1 MKIMTD
7 NLMKEQIEISI
18 DYNKYS
24 NRGSKMKKKDL
35 FGKVILIL
43 LLFFVLFNLLYIQR
57 KKYIEASKD
66 SMKIYVIGGSNLQEY
81 GGVISCGYVLTTRNN
96 ELIVVDGGIDADK
109 QFLVEYIKRL
119 GNGTVSHWYITH
131 PHQDHVGALIQIL
144 QDDECDIT
152 IENLYYSFN
161 SLEWY
166 KEYDERGF
174 ETEEKMINLLDSKK
188 IKNKISCEKD
198 QEIYMDNV
206 KCEILKIADPEMI
219 NTDNGN
225 DSSMCFK
232 ITATDVNKSIIFL
245 GDAYYY
251 ASVELLKDPQKLKA
265 DVVQMAHH
273 GQNGV
278 SKEVYIAIAPKVCC
292 FNCPGW
298 LYNNNP
304 ETGYN
309 SGKWKSIEVQ
319 NWVQELRAQSVLSFL
334 GDRIIKFNQ
343 NGIEIEV

>member
-1 MKIMTD
+1 
-7 NLMKEQIEISI
+7 MKELIETNI
-18 DYNKYS
+18 DYNNHF
-24 NRGSKMKKKDL
+24 NRGTKMKKKEL
-35 FGKVILIL
+35 YIVIIVLLIISL
-43 LLFFVLFNLLYIQR
+43 LVSYLLYTHKNEISELQ
-57 KKYIEASKD
+57 KD
-66 SMKIYVIGGSNLQEY
+66 SMKIYVIAGSTLQEY
-81 GGVISCGYVLTTRNN
+81 GGVISCGYVITTKNN

-174 ETEEKMINLLDSKK
+174 ETEQKMLNLLDSKK
-188 IKNKISCEKD
+188 IKNKISCTKN

-206 KCEILKIADPEMI
+206 RCDILKIADPEMI

-232 ITATDVNKSIIFL
+232 MTATDVNKSIIFL

-251 ASVELLKDPQKLKA
+251 ASIELLNDPQKLKA

-278 SKEVYIAIAPKVCC
+278 SKDVYIAIAPKVCC
-292 FNCPGW
+292 FNCPMW

-304 ETGYN
+304 GSGYN
-309 SGKWKSIEVQ
+309 SGRWKSIEVQ
-319 NWVQELRAQSVLSFL
+319 NWVQELRAQCVLSFL

-343 NGIEIEV
+343 NGIEIEA

>member
-1 MKIMTD
+1 
-7 NLMKEQIEISI
+7 MKEQIETNI
-18 DYNKYS
+18 DYNNHF
-24 NRGSKMKKKDL
+24 NRGTKMKKKE
-35 FGKVILIL
+35 FFSKVIVFVL
-43 LLFFVLFNLLYIQR
+43 LCFVLFSLLYIQR
-57 KKYIEASKD
+57 KNYIEDSKD
-66 SMKIYVIGGSNLQEY
+66 SMKIYVIGGSTLQEY
-81 GGVISCGYVLTTRNN
+81 GGVISCGYVITTKNN

-109 QFLVEYIKRL
+109 LFLEEYIKRL

-144 QDDECDIT
+144 EDDNCDIT

-166 KEYDERGF
+166 KEYDKRGF
-174 ETEEKMINLLDSKK
+174 ETEEKMLSLLDSKK
-188 IKNKISCEKD
+188 IKNKISCEKN

-206 KCEILKIADPEMI
+206 KCDILKIADSEMI

-232 ITATDVNKSIIFL
+232 MTATDVNKSIIFL

-251 ASVELLKDPQKLKA
+251 SSIELLKNPQKLKA

-278 SKEVYIAIAPKVCC
+278 SKDVYIAIAPEICC
-292 FNCPGW
+292 FNCPAW

-304 ETGYN
+304 GSGYN
-309 SGKWKSIEVQ
+309 TGRWQSIEVQ
-319 NWVQELRAQSVLSFL
+319 SWVQEFRAQSVLSFL

-343 NGIEIEV
+343 NGIEIEA

>member
-1 MKIMTD
+1 M
-7 NLMKEQIEISI
+7 
-18 DYNKYS
+18 NKNKVFS
-24 NRGSKMKKKDL
+24 
-35 FGKVILIL
+35 KVIVIL
-43 LLFFVLFNLLYIQR
+43 LLCFIVFSLLYKYSKENTEKQR
-57 KKYIEASKD
+57 D
-66 SMKIYVIGGSNLQEY
+66 SMKIVVIGGSTMLEY
-81 GGVISCGYVLTTRNN
+81 GGVVSCGYIITTKNN
-96 ELIVVDGGIDADK
+96 ELIVVDGGINADK
-109 QFLVEYIKRL
+109 QFLIDYINRL

-131 PHQDHVGALIQIL
+131 PHQDHVGALIEIL
-144 QDDECDIT
+144 QDDECDIR

-166 KEYDERGF
+166 KQYDERGF
-174 ETEEKMINLLDSKK
+174 ETEEKILNLLDSKK
-188 IKNKISCEKD
+188 IKNKISCEKN

-232 ITATDVNKSIIFL
+232 MTATDVNKSIIFL

-251 ASVELLKDPQKLKA
+251 ASIELLKDPEKLKA

-278 SKEVYIAIAPKVCC
+278 SKDVYIAIAPKVCC
-292 FNCPGW
+292 FNVPAW
-298 LYNNNP
+298 LYNNNTG
-304 ETGYN
+304 TGYN
-309 SGKWKSIEVQ
+309 TGGCQSIEVQ
-319 NWVQELRAQSVLSFL
+319 CWIQELRAQSVVSFF